1 MSLEQLMLAQADARH
16 KIEIGMRCTMYWLRQ
31 RARDTKDLERRVR
44 AAEEFRDL
52 PEAEEAGRLQVMD
65 DWRWES
71 EKLAKL
77 QQREHEAR
85 LHREALEALGAL
97 EKL

>member
-1 MSLEQLMLAQADARH
+1 MYYVLA
-16 KIEIGMRCTMYWLRQ
+16 RQ

-97 EKL
+97 EELQKEKRAIRPYRKERSSAT